1 MEPEPDPIHRPSTH
15 SLSKEKPN
23 KSKPGKKTSL
33 PQLNSDDEMDDLMET
48 ATDDIADD
56 MGNMK
61 RPTTQD
67 RDTDTRGQDEFERP
81 DRKHKAS
88 DMKRR
93 YS

>member
-1 MEPEPDPIHRPSTH
+1 MEPESDPIHRPFTH

-23 KSKPGKKTSL
+23 KSKPGKNTSL

-56 MGNMK
+56 MGIMK

-81 DRKHKAS
+81 DRKHKAT
-88 DMKRR
+88 DIKRR
-93 YS
+93 YF